1 MKRPNS
7 GNQTMVYELIPDTV
21 FVDFNRVAD
30 EIELAKKIAIETANK
45 IADKIQSDKIYK
57 KFTDI
62 AKGLF
67 ITKEI
72 VYKGYQKFNLQYVEI
87 ADSRRMNNKTDKRSR
102 KRNSS
107 KHVAKKSEVQIK

>member
-1 MKRPNS
+1 MEKHNLS
-7 GNQTMVYELIPDTV
+7 NQTMVYQVIPDTV
-21 FVDFNRVAD
+21 FVDLNRVAD
-30 EIELAKKIAIETANK
+30 EIELGKKIAVETANK

-62 AKGLF
+62 AEGLM

-72 VYKGYQKFNLQYVEI
+72 IYKGYQKFNLEYVEI
-87 ADSRRMNNKTDKRSR
+87 ADSRSLNKKTDKRSR

-107 KHVAKKSEVQIK
+107 KHVAKKSEVKSN

>member
-1 MKRPNS
+1 
-7 GNQTMVYELIPDTV
+7 MVYQVIPDTV
-21 FVDFNRVAD
+21 FVDLNRVAD

-62 AKGLF
+62 AEGLM

-72 VYKGYQKFNLQYVEI
+72 IYKGYQKFNLEYVEI
-87 ADSRRMNNKTDKRSR
+87 ADSRNLNRKTDKRSR
-102 KRNSS
+102 SKSSSRN
-107 KHVAKKSEVQIK
+107 VAKKSEVKSN